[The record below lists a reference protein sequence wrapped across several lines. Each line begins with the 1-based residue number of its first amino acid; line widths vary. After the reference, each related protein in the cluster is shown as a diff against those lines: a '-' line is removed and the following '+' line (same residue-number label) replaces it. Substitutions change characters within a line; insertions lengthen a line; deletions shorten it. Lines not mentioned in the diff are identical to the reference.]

1 MRSLVG
7 AQGALF
13 FTGRYGPKAAREAQ
27 RERAEAALSWTK
39 LMGNPGSE
47 RSTALPALPGEAV
60 GPLAPVAV
68 PHAKDG
74 VALISARVLPWYGR
88 APHACGI
95 VLPAFSLCIVC
106 VERPAPVEYACA
118 QPRVPFF
125 ARLFGS

>member
-1 MRSLVG
+1 MVVREWVNLSRRNRSLNQRATRRGVRL
-7 AQGALF
+7 LF

-47 RSTALPALPGEAV
+47 RSAALPALPGEAV

-74 VALISARVLPWYGR
+74 VALVSARVLPW
-88 APHACGI
+88 
-95 VLPAFSLCIVC
+95 
-106 VERPAPVEYACA
+106 
-118 QPRVPFF
+118 
-125 ARLFGS
+125 